1 MDLTTP
7 ARAVIPALDAE
18 VLMVLAGITLPI
30 SGRQVAKMVKT
41 GSTAGVSLVLE
52 RLNSQGVINVVEAG
66 PSNLYSIN
74 RDHVAYPAIEALTDL
89 RGKLYARM
97 AADVETW
104 AMHPI
109 SVAIFGS
116 AARGDGDVNSDID
129 ILIVPPEDLHWE
141 ENYQEVW
148 DSQLSEFSSSVRK
161 WSGNR
166 ASLIQAS
173 PSQLIEMVGRKE
185 PIVASLQMD
194 ARYIWGPNIMNSL
207 MDQK

>member
-1 MDLTTP
+1 
-7 ARAVIPALDAE
+7 
-18 VLMVLAGITLPI
+18 MVLAGITLPI
-30 SGRQVAKMVKT
+30 SGRQVA
-41 GSTAGVSLVLE
+41 
-52 RLNSQGVINVVEAG
+52 
-66 PSNLYSIN
+66 NLYSIN

-97 AADVETW
+97 AAEVETW

-129 ILIVPPEDLHWE
+129 VLIVPREDLHWDWRINPNEGSNIWE

-161 WSGNR
+161 WSGNS

-173 PSQLIEMVGRKE
+173 PSQLIEMVRRKE

-194 ARYIWGPNIMNSL
+194 ARYVWGPNIMNSL